1 MLRSTSNLSLH
12 LRTHCH
18 TDTLTWQRKID
29 IHLARMELANFSVR
43 ADVIDTRPQVL
54 LLASQHR

>member
-1 MLRSTSNLSLH
+1 M
-12 LRTHCH
+12 
-18 TDTLTWQRKID
+18 TWQRKID

>member
-1 MLRSTSNLSLH
+1 M
-12 LRTHCH
+12 
-18 TDTLTWQRKID
+18 TWQRKID

-54 LLASQHR
+54 LSGFAAQITHHYTRTLTATLTH

>member
-1 MLRSTSNLSLH
+1 MQT
-12 LRTHCH
+12 
-18 TDTLTWQRKID
+18 TLTSHGAALD